1 MNNGR
6 THKRASSIVG
16 FSNRPFG
23 VKHFQTIHPPSVD
36 VARGLVLLFGIGTKA
51 LVWSFRCQ
59 GVCQAANLCPLVSI
73 FVRSQRPFLRPTSP
87 WSTRGQGWPL
97 HQTLRRAP
105 PLSGHPLTASR
116 ATARLRG
123 RDNDQRG
130 ARYRARFNRATT
142 LYPVGP
148 KTRTM
153 MQSCASAAKLR
164 SGGPILPVGM
174 KAKGLVGVPPP
185 RTVIGAPSLADKAET
200 IGMPS
205 TFSVYCAGRITTPSG
220 TTPSRT
226 SRHRAIS
233 SLRAKATI
241 MGFRVPRAF
250 SVRERNHFVK
260 ALSFWC
266 RRNRHAN

>member
-1 MNNGR
+1 M
-6 THKRASSIVG
+6 
-16 FSNRPFG
+16 
-23 VKHFQTIHPPSVD
+23 
-36 VARGLVLLFGIGTKA
+36 
-51 LVWSFRCQ
+51 SF
-59 GVCQAANLCPLVSI
+59 VSI

-97 HQTLRRAP
+97 HQTTIRCGRVRARRI
-105 PLSGHPLTASR
+105 R
-116 ATARLRG
+116 RV

-185 RTVIGAPSLADKAET
+185 RTVIGTPSLADKAET

-266 RRNRHAN
+266 RRNRHANWIMPRRTRALPERANPFSRRFLPLSSGEPVRPA

>member
-1 MNNGR
+1 MSPSLIGR
-6 THKRASSIVG
+6 LGSSAFRPSTAAVSMSLAG
-16 FSNRPFG
+16 SCFSSESAPRPLYGAFV
-23 VKHFQTIHPPSVD
+23 VKEFARRQIFCPSSVFVFD
-36 VARGLVLLFGIGTKA
+36 LKDRFFAR
-51 LVWSFRCQ
+51 
-59 GVCQAANLCPLVSI
+59 
-73 FVRSQRPFLRPTSP
+73 LRP
-87 WSTRGQGWPL
+87 G
-97 HQTLRRAP
+97 RRAVKVGRCTN
-105 PLSGHPLTASR
+105 LAACFAFIGHPLTASR

-148 KTRTM
+148 RTRTM

-164 SGGPILPVGM
+164 SGGPILPVGV

-185 RTVIGAPSLADKAET
+185 RTVIGAPSHADKAET

-205 TFSVYCAGRITTPSG
+205 AFSVHCAGRITTPSG

-250 SVRERNHFVK
+250 SVRDRNHFVK

>member
-1 MNNGR
+1 M
-6 THKRASSIVG
+6 
-16 FSNRPFG
+16 
-23 VKHFQTIHPPSVD
+23 
-36 VARGLVLLFGIGTKA
+36 
-51 LVWSFRCQ
+51 
-59 GVCQAANLCPLVSI
+59 
-73 FVRSQRPFLRPTSP
+73 
-87 WSTRGQGWPL
+87 
-97 HQTLRRAP
+97 HQTTIRCGRVRARRI
-105 PLSGHPLTASR
+105 R
-116 ATARLRG
+116 RV

-185 RTVIGAPSLADKAET
+185 RTVIGAPSHADKAET

-266 RRNRHAN
+266 RRNRHANWIMPRRTRALPERANPFSRRFLPLSSGEPVRPA